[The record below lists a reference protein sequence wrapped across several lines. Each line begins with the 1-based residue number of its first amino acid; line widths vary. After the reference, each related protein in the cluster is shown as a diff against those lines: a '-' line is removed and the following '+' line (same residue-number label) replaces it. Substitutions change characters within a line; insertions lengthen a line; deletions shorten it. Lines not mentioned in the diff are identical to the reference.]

1 MMAYLVVSP
10 LSKLA
15 ETALRHSPRELVTLM
30 NKGTAMERP
39 AMIAE
44 NCHYYLEFND
54 INEPQDGLVAPTET
68 EIYKLL
74 DIAGNWNRSHP
85 LLINCFLGI
94 SRSTAAAFLMAC
106 ALQPQKSE
114 ADIAKLLRQNSA
126 TATPNKLMVALADEI
141 LGRGGRMSAAIAD
154 IGRGAEAFEG
164 TPFILP
170 IENQAG

>member
-1 MMAYLVVSP
+1 MAYLVVSP

-15 ETALRHSPRELVTLM
+15 ETAIRYQPRELITLM

-44 NCHYYLEFND
+44 NRHYLLEFND
-54 INEPQDGLVAPTET
+54 INEPQEGLIAPSET

-74 DIAGNWNRSHP
+74 DIAKHWNRSYP
-85 LLINCFLGI
+85 LLINCYMGI
-94 SRSTAAAFLMAC
+94 SRSTAAAFVIAC
-106 ALQPQKSE
+106 ALEQKKSE
-114 ADIAKLLRQNSA
+114 AAIARLLRENSP
-126 TATPNKLMVALADEI
+126 TATPNKLMVELADKI
-141 LGRGGRMSAAIAD
+141 LDRGGRMSSAIAE

-170 IENQAG
+170 VEA